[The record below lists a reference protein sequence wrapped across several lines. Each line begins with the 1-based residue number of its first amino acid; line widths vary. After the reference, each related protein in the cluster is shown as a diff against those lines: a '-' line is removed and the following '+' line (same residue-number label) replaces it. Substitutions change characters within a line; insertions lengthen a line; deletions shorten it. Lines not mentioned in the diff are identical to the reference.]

1 MISNELTC
9 KEFVGLV
16 AQYIEKTLLPE
27 IQALLE
33 RHLKDCPGCVTYL
46 EQIQKTMRMLRE
58 QAKEPM
64 ELMKPERRQEILQA
78 FRNGQRGR

>member
-16 AQYIEKTLLPE
+16 TQYIEQTLLPE

-33 RHLKDCPGCVTYL
+33 RHLLDCPGCAAYL
-46 EQIQKTMRMLRE
+46 EQIQKTMRVLRE

-64 ELMKPERRQEILQA
+64 EPMKPERRQEILRA
-78 FRNGQRGR
+78 FRNGQRG